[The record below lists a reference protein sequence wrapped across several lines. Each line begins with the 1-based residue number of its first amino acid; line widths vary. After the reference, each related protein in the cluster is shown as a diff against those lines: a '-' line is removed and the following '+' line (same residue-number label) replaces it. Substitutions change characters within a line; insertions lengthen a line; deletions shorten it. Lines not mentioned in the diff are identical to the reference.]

1 MSTAAGTT
9 ASPDVAVLV
18 DVARDLVGVALRSI
32 APEPV
37 SAAQFRLLLLL
48 HEDGPMPSASAAR
61 SLGVAPSSIT
71 RVTVRLANAGLLE
84 RGSDPSHRGAVSLA
98 LTPDGTALVERVL
111 ARRYAE
117 LEAVLEDLSVQ
128 ARRDCV
134 AGLDALRAGLPS
146 DRSIGGV
153 W

>member
-1 MSTAAGTT
+1 RGRRGPAWTWSTCRRGRASGAGGRSRRQILAPCNDVTVSTAAGTT

-48 HEDGPMPSASAAR
+48 HEDGSMPSASAAR

-71 RVTVRLANAGLLE
+71 RVTVRLA
-84 RGSDPSHRGAVSLA
+84 
-98 LTPDGTALVERVL
+98 
-111 ARRYAE
+111 
-117 LEAVLEDLSVQ
+117 
-128 ARRDCV
+128 
-134 AGLDALRAGLPS
+134 
-146 DRSIGGV
+146 
-153 W
+153 